1 MAVRPVRRLQ
11 RLVRSG
17 WRPGLPVTDSVV
29 QLDGADARL
38 ALQTAIIAHTA
49 GPGALGLPGT
59 DVDESEAGWRALRL
73 AISAAHGAP
82 RIALRPWKKP
92 KAGAKPKS
100 AAAAATARIAEAS
113 AATEQLACGASGVSG
128 WAAQANSAA
137 HPSHHLAVKA
147 VVSALMANP
156 KALLSYTDKPALP
169 AGHAVRRMAAAKL
182 PASGRDAVA
191 RMRAG
196 IDGATSN
203 AELPPHAA
211 APAAAPAAALASTQD
226 AIGAARRTAEAWR
239 RVAVLSRACSIHGMP
254 QDAVALSRWAA
265 LMRNGQASYLQ
276 VEAAALAVA
285 ELSVLLPGFLD
296 YNPSTKRSDLNLL
309 RDQAQVDGTPEQ
321 AESVEN
327 FVPLTDELGQLAR
340 PSRMSRR
347 NWGEMV
353 PVPRR
358 QTSDRADWVLDLVA
372 AARLALQAEA
382 NVEAA
387 ASGGAASR
395 PAHLPGRFI
404 ALMIRILLPHNVARA
419 GGDIAAW
426 GAAHSRRLVA
436 QWADEVA
443 GPGTSLGMGLSPP
456 DVEAILK
463 SESGGQLFPPAT
475 GVTTEQAG
483 ALATAGAGP
492 ALEALATVL
501 IVAGRTT
508 DGISVMRAQVSAAMA
523 LAPAEEEGGA
533 EEDSPADAATS
544 ALMPSSTLFAR
555 VLGTPAARDTAGL
568 HETVEALF
576 TAGRKPTVAVFR
588 EVLRAQYTAAQTG
601 QHHTIDILAL
611 AEGTAE
617 ALGQPVPPSI
627 LGWCAF
633 QAAKARQWDQVTAI
647 RAKADREHPGV
658 WETSLWADRVRSISR
673 TGRF

>member
-92 KAGAKPKS
+92 KPGAKPKS
-100 AAAAATARIAEAS
+100 AAAAATARLAEVT
-113 AATEQLACGASGVSG
+113 AATEQLACGAAGVSG
-128 WAAQANSAA
+128 WAAQATSAA
-137 HPSHHLAVKA
+137 HPSHHLAVKS

-156 KALLSYTDKPALP
+156 KALLSYNDKPALP
-169 AGHAVRRMAAAKL
+169 AGPAVRRAAADRL
-182 PASGRDAVA
+182 PAAGRDAVA
-191 RMRAG
+191 LMRAG
-196 IDGATSN
+196 IDSATASTG
-203 AELPPHAA
+203 PPPRAGAA
-211 APAAAPAAALASTQD
+211 AAGLASAHD
-226 AIGAARRTAEAWR
+226 AVSAARRTTEAWR

-254 QDAVALSRWAA
+254 QDAVSLSRWAA

-285 ELSVLLPGFLD
+285 ELSVKLPG
-296 YNPSTKRSDLNLL
+296 YIGSPPATKRVELNTL

-321 AESVEN
+321 ADSVES
-327 FVPLTDELGQLAR
+327 FVPLTDELGQLVR

-347 NWGEMV
+347 NWAEMV

-358 QTSDRADWVLDLVA
+358 QTSDRAGWVLDLVA

-382 NVEAA
+382 DAEAA
-387 ASGGAASR
+387 ASGGAATR
-395 PAHLPGRFI
+395 TAHLPGRFI
-404 ALMIRILLPHNVARA
+404 ALMIRILLPHSVARA

-426 GAAHSRRLVA
+426 GAAHSRRLVSL
-436 QWADEVA
+436 WADEVA
-443 GPGTSLGMGLSPP
+443 GPGTSMGLGLSPP

-475 GVTTEQAG
+475 GVTAAQAE
-483 ALATAGAGP
+483 ALAAAGAGP

-508 DGISVMRAQVSAAMA
+508 DGIGVMRAQVSAAMA
-523 LAPAEEEGGA
+523 LAPEEEDEA
-533 EEDSPADAATS
+533 EGEETTVAAAASS
-544 ALMPSSTLFAR
+544 ALMPSSALFAR
-555 VLGTPAARDTAGL
+555 VLGTAAARDTAGL

-588 EVLRAQYTAAQTG
+588 EVFRAQYAAAQAEEN
-601 QHHTIDILAL
+601 HSIDVLAL

-617 ALGQPVPPSI
+617 ALGQPVPASV

-633 QAAKARQWDQVTAI
+633 QAARAHRWDQVTAI
-647 RAKADREHPGV
+647 RAKVDREHPGV
-658 WETSLWADRVRSISR
+658 WETSLWADRVREISK
-673 TGRF
+673 TGRV